1 MQLSVELTMYPLQDD
16 YRSKIEA
23 FLDRLATTSA
33 VKQETYP
40 TCTLL
45 TGDYDEVMTLLSR
58 MMKWSHE
65 TLGKAVFMAKL
76 LPGYE
81 AL

>member
-16 YRSKIEA
+16 YRSKIKA

-33 VKQETYP
+33 VKRATYP

-65 TLGKAVFMAKL
+65 TLGKAVFMAKF